1 MGFLEKIE
9 ILINHYLML
18 LGEVFHKLVVK
29 VTPPS
34 VQRIY
39 LKVSSFISRF
49 IAYLRGFPEKFINY
63 CFRFF
68 KIGKEK
74 VKTFP
79 IKNKI
84 SEWQQIVQDE
94 ARKRRDSGFFGKL
107 FQPLFILVSY
117 IRQWTNS
124 LSPVQIV
131 LLIIFTIASFFSSF
145 IIFDSSRKIALLEN
159 TTARSPASID
169 DEKVKR
175 PVYYKKQTRDF
186 SIMAIKIPVYFADIN
201 EYRSIMVDFSIIMS
215 NRSSKNYLAANEQLL
230 RDYLIMNIEPTI
242 AAFNLQTEGKE
253 IIREKIKQEVTAFLQ
268 ENNIEGFAQEVKI
281 TYLLGH

>member
-18 LGEVFHKLVVK
+18 LGGVFHKLVVK
-29 VTPPS
+29 ITPTS
-34 VQRIY
+34 VQRVY
-39 LKVSSFISRF
+39 LKISTFISKSF
-49 IAYLRGFPEKFINY
+49 AYLKAFPEKFINY
-63 CFRFF
+63 SFRFF
-68 KIGKEK
+68 KISKEK

-107 FQPLFILVSY
+107 FQPLFILISY
-117 IRQWTNS
+117 IKQWTSS

-131 LLIIFTIASFFSSF
+131 LLIIFTTASFFSSF
-145 IIFDSSRKIALLEN
+145 IVLDSSRKIALLEN
-159 TTARSPASID
+159 ATGRSPASVD

-253 IIREKIKQEVTAFLQ
+253 IIREKIKQEVTAFLK
-268 ENNIEGFAQEVKI
+268 ENNVEGFAQEVKI
-281 TYLLGH
+281 IYLLGH